1 MFVNDKKK
9 TIQSDT
15 ALF

>member
-9 TIQSDT
+9 AIQSDT